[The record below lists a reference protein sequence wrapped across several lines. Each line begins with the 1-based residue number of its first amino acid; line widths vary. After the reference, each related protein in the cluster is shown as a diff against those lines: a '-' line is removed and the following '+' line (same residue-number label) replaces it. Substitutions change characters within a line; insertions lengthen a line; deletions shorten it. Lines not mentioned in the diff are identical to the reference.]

1 VFGSALAPEGIFAL
15 FLESGF
21 LAVLLLRLGPAIAGS
36 S

>member
-1 VFGSALAPEGIFAL
+1 VFGSALAPEGIFA
-15 FLESGF
+15 FF